1 MSVRSRSSRVVLW
14 AAMCALLLKA
24 AVPLLASA
32 AAAALDKSV
41 AEVCTVY
48 GVALPDP
55 RAQHHARH
63 HHVHDGHAA
72 PGGHDDGSHVL
83 AHQGDHC
90 ALSALAALA
99 TSTAPHASLPPPAG
113 SVAPRAIAHA
123 TARAPDTSAL

>member
-1 MSVRSRSSRVVLW
+1 
-14 AAMCALLLKA
+14 MCALLLKA

-55 RAQHHARH
+55 HAQDHAHHHHA
-63 HHVHDGHAA
+63 HVGHGA

-99 TSTAPHASLPPPAG
+99 TSTAPHTSPPLPAG
-113 SVAPRAIAHA
+113 SVTPPAITHA
-123 TARAPDTSAL
+123 TARAPDTCALWVARLKHGPPALA